1 MGLKYGDIK
10 RRVEGSRLG
19 NKDYEIVRIISQ
31 QCGAS
36 VADKSYFHPDYAIVR
51 NAVGAKAPDS
61 LQYTFPDGRDDG
73 RAIPVFA
80 RRGVDLA
87 ELSQEAAR
95 LSKRIQDD
103 IDEQQRLIAAMQPPP
118 SSLSAEPGTGSP
130 PPQTGVETK

>member
-1 MGLKYGDIK
+1 MDLKCGDIK
-10 RRVEGSRLG
+10 RRIEGSRLG

-31 QCGAS
+31 HCGAS

-73 RAIPVFA
+73 RSIPVAA

-87 ELSQEAAR
+87 ELSQEASR
-95 LSKRIQDD
+95 LSKRIQED
-103 IDEQQRLIAAMQPPP
+103 IDEQQRLLKAMQPDP
-118 SSLSAEPGTGSP
+118 SSLPAEPDTGSP
-130 PPQTGVETK
+130 PPQTGVEKK